1 MLDEDLK
8 NEVLILD
15 LYEEFRLLMNL
26 KMVSLL
32 QILIKISKSNV

>member
-32 QILIKISKSNV
+32 HILIKISKSNV

>member
-32 QILIKISKSNV
+32 HIRIKISKSNV